1 MSGCCRKY
9 LDPGPQSPI
18 EKSILVA
25 EFGKLAAKVMWEIDL
40 ALAARGSRTEDDEML
55 QAWVLHLIGRIELSL
70 WLHLVAVMGLVLAG
84 CYPLICVLAVLPF
97 TFFYLAALP
106 EIWSL
111 EVQAHNQGWFWVHT
125 VTPFVVSWFLVLTHW
140 VRFSAR
146 VKAIRDTWRSR
157 RNFFFLRLFHYF
169 PCFSLV
175 FKNSSGLKCTKMCTM
190 MNVLFLFFV
199 FSVGEALQMLV
210 VFSICFNVLTL
221 P

>member
-1 MSGCCRKY
+1 MLANGTQQDMQSMEVRFGICILY
-9 LDPGPQSPI
+9 VHSISSLGLTDVGMLQEFLDPGPLSPI
-18 EKSILVA
+18 EKLILIA
-25 EFGKLAAKVMWEIDL
+25 EFGKLAAKVLWEIDL
-40 ALAARGSRTEDDEML
+40 ALAARGSHTEDDDML

-111 EVQAHNQGWFWVHT
+111 EVQATNQGWFWVHT

-157 RNFFFLRLFHYF
+157 RNLFF
-169 PCFSLV
+169 
-175 FKNSSGLKCTKMCTM
+175 
-190 MNVLFLFFV
+190 FFV
-199 FSVGEALQMLV
+199 FSIMFHVFHWFLKIALY
-210 VFSICFNVLTL
+210 
-221 P
+221 